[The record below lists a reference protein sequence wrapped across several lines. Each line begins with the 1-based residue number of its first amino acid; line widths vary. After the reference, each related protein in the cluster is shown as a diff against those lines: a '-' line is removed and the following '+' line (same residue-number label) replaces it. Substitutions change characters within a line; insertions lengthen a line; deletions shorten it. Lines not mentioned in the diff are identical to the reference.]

1 MRPEALE
8 AWTNLYAAV
17 GLLALIC
24 AACAAAKTIWD
35 IKTGVLRLQVKTMA
49 QKALLIPRIWLHFQL
64 SYFCGFPCI
73 MAIAALFAHYIGF
86 EAFNPS

>member
-24 AACAAAKTIWD
+24 GACAAAKTIWD
-35 IKTGVLRLQVKTMA
+35 IKTGELRLRAGTWT
-49 QKALLIPRIWLHFQL
+49 QKVLFLPRVWLHFQL
-64 SYFCGFPCI
+64 SYLCGFPCI
-73 MAIAALFAHYIGF
+73 LAIAALYAHYIGF

>member
-24 AACAAAKTIWD
+24 AACATAKTIWD
-35 IKTGVLRLQVKTMA
+35 IKTGVLHLRAETFREKV
-49 QKALLIPRIWLHFQL
+49 LLLPRVWLHFQL

-73 MAIAALFAHYIGF
+73 MAIAALYAHYIGF